1 MDRKKD
7 ALVPVEKTE
16 EEQEVVTPVEE
27 EYRQARSYFR
37 ESGAQALRTNAALL
51 TVIGLF
57 VVRAVRL
64 AWEAVSR
71 TVFRRGRKGRD
82 V

>member
-27 EYRQARSYFR
+27 EYRHARSYFR

-71 TVFRRGRKGRD
+71 TVFRRRRKGKD
-82 V
+82 A

>member
-37 ESGAQALRTNAALL
+37 ESAVQAVRTNAALL
-51 TVIGLF
+51 TVVGLF
-57 VVRAVRL
+57 VVRGVRL
-64 AWEAVSR
+64 AWEAVRSR
-71 TVFRRGRKGRD
+71 IMQWGKKGKG